1 MENKFAVAPKGQDK
15 SFVTVL
21 NRVRI
26 TVFGLNKKI
35 VSFSL
40 MEKKDAHL
48 SQELNR
54 DNAKGVCYRNHE

>member
-35 VSFSL
+35 VSFPL
-40 MEKKDAHL
+40 MKKKGAHL